1 MAGRC
6 RTGQGINDEA
16 SCIKKKPPGETGG
29 QNLQSEGTVMQN
41 EFHVNISNN
50 RYIQLLE
57 AENTLLR
64 SYLKPAV
71 ETPAVKPYTP
81 PFNPSGCNLNAI
93 TKRIHATGISTKQWA
108 KDNGFRD
115 SAVRSVICGNL
126 QSKSIT
132 DALIRDGF
140 VEL

>member
-1 MAGRC
+1 
-6 RTGQGINDEA
+6 
-16 SCIKKKPPGETGG
+16 
-29 QNLQSEGTVMQN
+29 MQKSQ
-41 EFHVNISNN
+41 HVNISNT

-57 AENTLLR
+57 SENALFRIQAKLT
-64 SYLKPAV
+64 SITVDQPTAD
-71 ETPAVKPYTP
+71 TQPVKPYVS
-81 PFNPSGCNLNAI
+81 PFNPTGCNLNAI

-115 SAVRSVICGNL
+115 NSVRSVICGNM

-140 VEL
+140 MDQP